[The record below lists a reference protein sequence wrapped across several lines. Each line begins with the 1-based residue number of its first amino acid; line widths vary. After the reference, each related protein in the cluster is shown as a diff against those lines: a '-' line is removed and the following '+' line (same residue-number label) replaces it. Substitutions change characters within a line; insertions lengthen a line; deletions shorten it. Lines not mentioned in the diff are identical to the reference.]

1 MEQPRNR
8 RDFNSTIVCSAF
20 PQKLTEVAQ
29 KFYRAIRAIISSVYP
44 AIVRLSRGT
53 IPSLRLS
60 QLLFIRSIYEIVIS
74 FEVVSRGISP
84 IFLFFFSFFSENISR
99 WFIYIK
105 KKKGRK
111 EKKRSRRPEKSL
123 LSSRRFV
130 DFFDRGLP
138 PSSFPL
144 RHSFI
149 AILIRAVSF
158 ISEVDGGNRQFVV
171 NIYWCLFERG
181 TKEGF
186 IGIECKG

>member
-1 MEQPRNR
+1 MNLA
-8 RDFNSTIVCSAF
+8 DFSF
-20 PQKLTEVAQ
+20 L
-29 KFYRAIRAIISSVYP
+29 F
-44 AIVRLSRGT
+44 
-53 IPSLRLS
+53 
-60 QLLFIRSIYEIVIS
+60 LLFFRKYFAMVY
-74 FEVVSRGISP
+74 
-84 IFLFFFSFFSENISR
+84 L
-99 WFIYIK
+99 YKK